1 MEKKNLKIFLKKMFK
16 KINNPSF
23 KILEVFPGSH
33 SHFIKW
39 QFECKIFKKKFP
51 LLGQAKYLLK
61 IDWFI
66 NI

>member
-1 MEKKNLKIFLKKMFK
+1 MFK

-39 QFECKIFKKKFP
+39 QFECKILKKKFP

>member
-1 MEKKNLKIFLKKMFK
+1 MFK

-39 QFECKIFKKKFP
+39 HLSAKFLKKFP